1 MRLTLG
7 EAADQLGVST
17 KTLKA
22 CIKSG
27 SIHAEFESGK
37 YYLSSTEVDRVAGE
51 MSTVGTETMD
61 RPDHMSRPVTSVVT
75 IPRAEWDSLMARLGY
90 LESQKRLLLED
101 KASQERL
108 SRELAVARDTI
119 RAQAA
124 RLEAAEADAREKLI
138 AFEDQW
144 QIIKEARASSEAK
157 ARELEQV
164 RCWNGRLEFCFWF
177 LLGFLSLGTLAAGI
191 AVWLR

>member
-1 MRLTLG
+1 VRLTLG

-27 SIHAEFESGK
+27 SIHANFESGD

-51 MSTVGTETMD
+51 MSTLDTQTMD
-61 RPDHMSRPVTSVVT
+61 RSDHVPRPVTSEVT
-75 IPRAEWDSLMARLGY
+75 IPRAEWDAVMARLGY
-90 LESQKRLLLED
+90 FEAQKQLLLED
-101 KASQERL
+101 KAAQERL

-119 RAQAA
+119 RAQAV
-124 RLEAAEADAREKLI
+124 RLEAAEADVREKLT
-138 AFEDQW
+138 ALEDQW
-144 QIIKEARASSEAK
+144 QLIKEAQAAREAK
-157 ARELEQV
+157 ASELEQA
-164 RCWNGRLEFCFWF
+164 RRWNGRLEFCFWF
-177 LLGFLSLGTLAAGI
+177 LLGFLSLGTLAAGM